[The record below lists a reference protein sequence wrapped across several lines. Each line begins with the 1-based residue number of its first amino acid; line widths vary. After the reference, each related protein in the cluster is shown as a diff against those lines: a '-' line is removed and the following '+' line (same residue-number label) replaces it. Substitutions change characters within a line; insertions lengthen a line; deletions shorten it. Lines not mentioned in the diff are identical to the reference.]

1 MIALV
6 TALAATLQVAG
17 VPAQLDTTFAAARGD
32 RLEAQVFA
40 GTITV
45 KGWNR
50 DQVRVQATGLEA
62 GGRNGHGRGG
72 LDLGRS
78 GGTIRVQVQPGR
90 GGGEGDVT
98 VWIPAA
104 MPVELGGNE
113 TSIVVEG
120 VQGPVRATTIEGHVT
135 LTGGGEFVELSSVEG
150 GITATGV
157 RGRLKAGSVDGDIVI
172 RDVRGPVSVTTVDG
186 RIELTDVDG
195 PTVQAGTV
203 DGDVTFRGPVRA
215 GGTYRLTSHDGDV
228 TAALGGAPDAE
239 VSISTFDGEFLSD
252 FPVTIT
258 QAVKAGRQFS
268 FTLGRGGAQV
278 FLETFDGTIRLER
291 TGR

>member
-17 VPAQLDTTFAAARGD
+17 VQASLDTTFTAARGD
-32 RLEAQVFA
+32 RLEAQVFS

-45 KGWNR
+45 KAWNR
-50 DQVRVQATGLEA
+50 DQVRIQATGLDV
-62 GGRNGHGRGG
+62 GGRAGHGRE

-78 GGTIRVQVQPGR
+78 GGTIRVMVQPGR
-90 GGGEGDVT
+90 GSGEGDVT
-98 VWIPAA
+98 AWIPAA

-120 VQGPVRATTIEGHVT
+120 VQGTVRATTIEGDVT

-150 GITATGV
+150 SITATGV
-157 RGRLKAGSVDGDIVI
+157 RGRLKASSVDGDIMV

-186 RIELTDVDG
+186 RIELADVDG

-203 DGDVTFRGPVRA
+203 DGDVSFRGPVRA

-258 QAVKAGRQFS
+258 QAVKAGRQFN